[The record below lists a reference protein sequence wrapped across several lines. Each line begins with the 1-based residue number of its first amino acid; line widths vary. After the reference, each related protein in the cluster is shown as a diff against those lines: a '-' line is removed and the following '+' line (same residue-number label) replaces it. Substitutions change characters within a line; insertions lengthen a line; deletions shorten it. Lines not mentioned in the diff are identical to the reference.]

1 MDGKVLLDNKD
12 MVVHAIPQK
21 SSVPQK
27 IFMLKLLEN
36 MQMTHKKYVYCC
48 HALDEDV
55 CKVLGCVSNSKLAF
69 EATTQA
75 DTMVCGHV
83 P

>member
-1 MDGKVLLDNKD
+1 
-12 MVVHAIPQK
+12 
-21 SSVPQK
+21 
-27 IFMLKLLEN
+27 MLKLLED
-36 MQMTHKKYVYCC
+36 MHMTHKKYVYCC
-48 HALDEDV
+48 HALDEDA

-75 DTMVCGHV
+75 DIMVCGHV

>member
-1 MDGKVLLDNKD
+1 
-12 MVVHAIPQK
+12 
-21 SSVPQK
+21 
-27 IFMLKLLEN
+27 MLKLLED
-36 MQMTHKKYVYCC
+36 MHMTHKKYVYYS
-48 HALDEDV
+48 HALDEDA
-55 CKVLGCVSNSKLAF
+55 CKVLGCVSNSNLAF